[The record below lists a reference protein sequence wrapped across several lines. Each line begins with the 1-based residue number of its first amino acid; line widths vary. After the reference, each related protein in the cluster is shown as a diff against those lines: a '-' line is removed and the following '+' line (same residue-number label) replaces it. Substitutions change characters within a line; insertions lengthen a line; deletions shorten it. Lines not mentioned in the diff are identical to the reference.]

1 MAKRITLANPKTC
14 ATGITGAGG
23 GG

>member
-23 GG
+23 GA